1 MAVLL
6 TETCSCSRLYGI
18 PTAYTNPNIK
28 FATSID
34 LQSVGVAFIFV
45 MKSYFGVIMVKK
57 HKKYKL
63 HKGVVKRYLI
73 LSATDVEQIL
83 LLELEREGKV
93 IASSNEHKCDVRSL
107 NGTDGLK
114 ISETFSKTHQLVK
127 KAIRGDVI
135 KVMKTITK
143 SPINS
148 PANIPKVQ
156 KSKKKLDV
164 SGPIPTLTEFKL
176 KIAVLPD
183 SAIKINQKHIGGVLT
198 HSLPPYIKS
207 LMDQIKVAV
216 QEAVLETKEYAKVH
230 GAHTREVSSVPFYG
244 FCEGPTMI
252 ADMEE
257 TCLSHFNSLVSSKVC
272 LMATKFKADLR
283 FSRKIVSDFI
293 RTKEFQQGKMLLHK
307 EFKNDSVKNDKLCVI
322 S

>member
-1 MAVLL
+1 M
-6 TETCSCSRLYGI
+6 SFNR
-18 PTAYTNPNIK
+18 
-28 FATSID
+28 TST
-34 LQSVGVAFIFV
+34 LNKVVRVGVAFMFV
-45 MKSYFGVIMVKK
+45 MKSYFGVIMAKK
-57 HKKYKL
+57 HKKYRL
-63 HKGVVKRYLI
+63 HKDSVVKRFF
-73 LSATDVEQIL
+73 SATDVEQIL

-114 ISETFSKTHQLVK
+114 ISETFSKTHQLVRQ
-127 KAIRGDVI
+127 AIRGDVI
-135 KVMKTITK
+135 KVLKTITK

-148 PANIPKVQ
+148 PKTQSPANSPKVQ

>member
-1 MAVLL
+1 MNFTKHLSA
-6 TETCSCSRLYGI
+6 TQKAHTI
-18 PTAYTNPNIK
+18 PNIK
-28 FATSID
+28 FATFIN

-45 MKSYFGVIMVKK
+45 MKSYFGVIMAKK
-57 HKKYKL
+57 HKKYRL
-63 HKGVVKRYLI
+63 HKDSVVKRYLI
-73 LSATDVEQIL
+73 LSATGVEQIL

-107 NGTDGLK
+107 TGTDGLK
-114 ISETFSKTHQLVK
+114 ISESFSKTHQLVK
-127 KAIRGDVI
+127 KAIRGDVL
-135 KVMKTITK
+135 KVLKTITK
-143 SPINS
+143 SPMNSPQNQS
-148 PANIPKVQ
+148 PANSPKVQ

-164 SGPIPTLTEFKL
+164 SGPIPTLIEFKL

-183 SAIKINQKHIGGVLT
+183 SAIKMNQKHIGGVLT
-198 HSLPPYIKS
+198 QSLPPYIKN